1 MSDIVV
7 LRIVLDVDED
17 VIRDIA
23 ISPASSLA
31 ELHHTIVKAFDLDPG
46 EMSSF
51 FRSDEDFN
59 QGEEI
64 SMMDVNPGTNKS
76 AQESTTIKN
85 VVAEKG
91 SRMLYVYDYL
101 KLWTF
106 FIELFDVREE
116 NPDKVYPYV
125 VGSLGNRPD
134 EAPEK
139 TMLADGFNLEPDD
152 ETEEGDDND
161 RDPYDLED
169 DWF

>member
-7 LRIVLDVDED
+7 LRIVLDVDDD

-23 ISPASSLA
+23 ISPTSTLA

-51 FRSDEDFN
+51 FRSDQDFN

-64 SMMDVNPGTNKS
+64 SMMDVNPTTNQN
-76 AQESTTIKN
+76 AQESITI
-85 VVAEKG
+85 ADLLSRKG
-91 SRMLYVYDYL
+91 DRMLYVYDYL

-106 FIELFDVREE
+106 FIELFDQREKKS
-116 NPDKVYPYV
+116 DKLYPFIM
-125 VGSLGNRPD
+125 GSLGTRPD

-139 TMLADGFNLEPDD
+139 TMQAEGFNLEPDD
-152 ETEEGDDND
+152 ETEEDDNNSS
-161 RDPYDLED
+161 DPYDLED